1 MVEKRRLLALGV
13 VSALG
18 YYLYRLFSARPAA
31 TAPAAPAPAPPT
43 PPAPPPS
50 PPPAIYASVETPEM
64 RFTYDGL
71 HPRTVYLTNVD
82 PTNGIQLLI
91 YNFAAVRACF
101 DVNGSEYCCE
111 PAAGGGG
118 VVEGSFAWYR
128 LPAVVEGNF
137 AWYRLP
143 AADTVRISPK
153 FTLPTRYDFV
163 SAYLNVFMRRG
174 VVSYHWEC
182 TDEAGGMVEC
192 SAAPVL
198 RLVIDRYA

>member
-13 VSALG
+13 VSVLG

-31 TAPAAPAPAPPT
+31 TAPAAPAPTPPT

-82 PTNGIQLLI
+82 PSNGIQLLI
-91 YNFAAVRACF
+91 YNFATVRACF

-111 PAAGGGG
+111 PAAGGG
-118 VVEGSFAWYR
+118 W
-128 LPAVVEGNF
+128 LVEGNF

-143 AADTVRISPK
+143 AADTVRISPR
-153 FTLPTRYDFV
+153 FTLPTRYDSV

-182 TDEAGGMVEC
+182 TDEAGGMMEC

-198 RLVIDRYA
+198 RLVIDQYA

>member
-1 MVEKRRLLALGV
+1 LFGGGVVEKRRLLALGV

-128 LPAVVEGNF
+128 LPA
-137 AWYRLP
+137 
-143 AADTVRISPK
+143 ADTVRISPK